1 MTQFS
6 ISYFSPFQVLL
17 LILSFMLGN
26 ARDITAKQ
34 KDGAVPI
41 IRTLASSRYQ
51 HAACCF
57 EHRFAQ
63 LP

>member
-6 ISYFSPFQVLL
+6 VSYFSPFQVHL
-17 LILSFMLGN
+17 LILCSLLGN
-26 ARDITAKQ
+26 ARDVTAKQ
-34 KDGAVPI
+34 MDGAVPV

>member
-6 ISYFSPFQVLL
+6 ISCFSPFEIVL
-17 LILSFMLGN
+17 LILFSLLGN
-26 ARDITAKQ
+26 ARDVTAKQ
-34 KDGAVPI
+34 MDGAVPV

-63 LP
+63 LW